1 MEERMVFVGIDVSKR
16 QLDVAVRPQGRAF
29 SAANHPRGI
38 AKVAKLLA
46 EMRPASI
53 VVEASGGLEKQ
64 LVYGLAAAGLAV
76 AVVNPRQA
84 HNFAKSL
91 GLRAKTDA
99 IDAQMLAHFAEAI
112 RPESR
117 PLPNDEVRMLAA
129 LVVRRRQLDGMITAE
144 SNRQALAPQSVRRWI
159 AAHLRVLRAQL
170 ASINREMRKAIAN
183 SKTLRAKAELLSSVP
198 GVGPVTTATLLAHLP
213 ELGELDRRKIAA
225 LVGVAPFIRES
236 GAWKGKRR
244 IAGGRSEIRNVLYM
258 SSVVAT
264 RRNALLKPFY
274 LQLRA
279 RGKTGKQAL
288 TACMRK
294 LVVILNAII
303 KHQTPWVAP
312 IAVSSMTGSS

>member
-1 MEERMVFVGIDVSKR
+1 
-16 QLDVAVRPQGRAF
+16 
-29 SAANHPRGI
+29 
-38 AKVAKLLA
+38 
-46 EMRPASI
+46 MRPASI

-99 IDAQMLAHFAEAI
+99 IDAQMLARFAEAI

-144 SNRQALAPQSVRRWI
+144 SNRRALAPQSVRRWI

-213 ELGELDRRKIAA
+213 ELGELDRRRIAA
-225 LVGVAPFIRES
+225 PVGVAPFIRES

-244 IAGGRSEIRNVLYM
+244 IVGGRSEIRNVLYM

-264 RRNALLKPFY
+264 RRNARSKHFICSCELAAKP
-274 LQLRA
+274 
-279 RGKTGKQAL
+279 GSKHSPP
-288 TACMRK
+288 ACAN
-294 LVVILNAII
+294 L
-303 KHQTPWVAP
+303 
-312 IAVSSMTGSS
+312 S